1 MKQACNIFFKVL
13 RCLPMKR
20 FNSYSR
26 SLRRK
31 LFFYLKFF
39 SQAVIADKTM
49 YVSGQ
54 LGLNPEVNF
63 LNLHVNVLY

>member
-1 MKQACNIFFKVL
+1 
-13 RCLPMKR
+13 MKR

-26 SLRRK
+26 SLCGK
-31 LFFYLKFF
+31 LFFDLKFF

-54 LGLNPEVNF
+54 LGLNPEVSF